1 MRAFDRRL
9 NKLEYDLGISKKI
22 PRLLVVVSAVARR
35 LALDHD
41 ACVRILDE
49 AGFLLPSGCVSV
61 HLCDIPEEL
70 SAEET
75 KRFLLDHGADIC
87 YPQCQP
93 E

>member
-9 NKLEYDLGISKKI
+9 NKLEYEFGVKNET
-22 PRLLVVVSAVARR
+22 RRMLLVVNAAAKE
-35 LALDHD
+35 LALDRD

-49 AGFLLPSGCVSV
+49 GGFLLPSGCVSV

-87 YPQCQP
+87 YPQSQP
-93 E
+93 